1 MASKKKQEEA
11 RQDAPRDGRKDAPAK
26 TTAKSVGDTASE
38 VGLILIRA
46 FLQKNY

>member
-38 VGLILIRA
+38 VTVA
-46 FLQKNY
+46 EQKSKTKS